1 MKVPRLNIKEESDM
15 VSIEEL
21 NPFDVNCMRMG
32 YNQYY
37 DRLVQMVNSGEI
49 TTQEFDSR
57 LEEIK
62 IKYAMLFEN
71 GL

>member
-21 NPFDVNCMRMG
+21 NPFDVNCMRME

-62 IKYAMLFEN
+62 IKYAILFEN

>member
-1 MKVPRLNIKEESDM
+1 M

-21 NPFDVNCMRMG
+21 DPFVVNCMRME

-49 TTQEFDSR
+49 TAQEFDNR
-57 LEEIK
+57 LENVK
-62 IKYAMLFEN
+62 IQYDIILEN
-71 GL
+71 